1 MCVCIYQVINYV
13 DDPHRSDFLFFFV
26 YVANSLP
33 LSNASIFNKIVGTFA
48 LRLVGVF
55 AMCDIA

>member
-1 MCVCIYQVINYV
+1 MFAYIKSSIMSTTHIAAISY
-13 DDPHRSDFLFFFV
+13 FFFV